1 MTENHGL
8 VASNIKRNEIL
19 DGTKQ
24 KVGCITIIFFGIVT
38 GNKGN
43 MFK

>member
-8 VASNIKRNEIL
+8 LASNIKRNEIL
-19 DGTKQ
+19 DETKK
-24 KVGCITIIFFGIVT
+24 KVGWITIILYGIVT